1 MEVVVLRAGIFPD
14 AETVER
20 ALLLLPAD
28 CTQAVVDVSQAHSA
42 RAIGTRYWTGCWQ
55 QTGSSSSDQEEGS

>member
-20 ALLLLPAD
+20 ALSLLPAE
-28 CTQAVVDVSQAHSA
+28 CTQAVVDVSQASL
-42 RAIGTRYWTGCWQ
+42 GE
-55 QTGSSSSDQEEGS
+55 SDWDEVLDRLLAADRIIVV